1 MTIYDFK
8 QRYYSLRINQMHLSF
23 MATHSRNETLEM
35 ARAVEQAQNELE
47 MTIAK
52 IKDYDIIWDAFR
64 NKEIYEDDLDKI
76 LKEIDDK
83 YTEAEKELLLD
94 M

>member
-1 MTIYDFK
+1 
-8 QRYYSLRINQMHLSF
+8 MHLSF

-35 ARAVEQAQNELE
+35 ARAVEQAQNELDI
-47 MTIAK
+47 TIAK

-94 M
+94 I

>member
-1 MTIYDFK
+1 
-8 QRYYSLRINQMHLSF
+8 MHLSF

-35 ARAVEQAQNELE
+35 ARAVEQAQNELDI
-47 MTIAK
+47 TIAK

-83 YTEAEKELLLD
+83 YTETEKELLLD